1 MSILLRGTLVLDK
14 PKAITQIDP
23 SDRLFLE
30 ELKFFPE
37 FSIKGVRIKMEVPFG
52 RFKSKKYP
60 V

>member
-37 FSIKGVRIKMEVPFG
+37 FSIKGVRIKMALPF
-52 RFKSKKYP
+52 S
-60 V
+60 

>member
-1 MSILLRGTLVLDK
+1 MSILLRGTIVLDK
-14 PKAITQIDP
+14 PKATTQIDP
-23 SDRLFLE
+23 SNRLFLE

-37 FSIKGVRIKMEVPFG
+37 FSIKGVRIKMEFSFG